1 MIHHMCVGVKDYEK
15 SRDFYQQVLGDLGYQ
30 LLQEFK
36 GYAGFGTPGYKPG
49 FWITTNQ
56 EPSPQVHICFEANTR
71 EDVNTFYSTAM
82 GKGAKEDTPPG
93 LCEEYHPSY
102 YAAFVY
108 DLDGYKIEAVCLP
121 GEL

>member
-1 MIHHMCVGVKDYEK
+1 MCVGVKDYEL
-15 SRDFYQQVLGDLGYQ
+15 SRDFYQQVLENLGDQ
-30 LLQEFK
+30 LLQEIK

-49 FWITTNQ
+49 FWITSNQ

-71 EDVNTFYSTAM
+71 EDVNAFYSVAM